1 MNINNANGFVKIYRS
16 LIDWQWYTD
25 HNTLVIFLHLLLKA
39 NHKNGWHK
47 GAQVKRGQ
55 LLTGYGKLSEET
67 GLSVR
72 EIRTAINH
80 LISTNEV
87 TREASPKGSVITIV
101 NYSSY
106 QATGRASDKRATN
119 KRQAS
124 DKRATTNKNPKN
136 PKNEK
141 KKTVG
146 GADISPAELKG
157 KNPDDMT
164 EEEKV
169 ALRAWL
175 LSGG

>member
-1 MNINNANGFVKIYRS
+1 MDISNANGFVKIYRS
-16 LIDWQWYTD
+16 LVDWQWYTD

-39 NHKNGWHK
+39 NHKSGWHK
-47 GAQVKRGQ
+47 GTQVKRGQ

-87 TREASPKGSVITIV
+87 TKEASPKGSVITIV

-106 QATGRASDKRATN
+106 QATSIASDKQTTN

-146 GADISPAELKG
+146 GADLSPSALKD
-157 KNPDDMT
+157 KTPDEMT
-164 EEEKV
+164 EEERAAKI
-169 ALRAWL
+169 ALLKR
-175 LSGG
+175 